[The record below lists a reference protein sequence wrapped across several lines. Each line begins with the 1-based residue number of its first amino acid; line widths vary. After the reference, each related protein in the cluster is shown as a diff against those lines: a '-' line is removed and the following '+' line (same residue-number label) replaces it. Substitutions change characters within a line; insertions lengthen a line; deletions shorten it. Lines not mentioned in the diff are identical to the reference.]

1 MRLLLKGW
9 LVFSFLTFLA
19 PLIYAQKGYVLMVI
33 AQEGFRDEEL
43 TVPKALFE
51 ERGYKVEIASRTL
64 KEAKGML
71 GLWVKPDLTLNDVD
85 LKKYKAVIFVG
96 GVGTKEYFDDPLA
109 VKLVK
114 ETTAKGKILGAIC
127 LAPVILARAEVLKGK
142 KATVWPSE
150 AETLRKKGAEYTG
163 KPVEVDGNIV
173 TANGPKAAKAFAEKV
188 LELLER

>member
-1 MRLLLKGW
+1 MRSHFKAW
-9 LVFSFLTFLA
+9 LVFAFLIFVASLSF
-19 PLIYAQKGYVLMVI
+19 AQKGNVLMVI

-43 TVPKALFE
+43 TVPKALLE
-51 ERGYKVEIASRTL
+51 ERGYKVEIASKTL

-71 GLWVKPDLTLNDVD
+71 GLRVKPELTLKDVD
-85 LKKYKAVIFVG
+85 LKKYKAVVFVG
-96 GVGTKEYFDDPLA
+96 GLGTKEYFDDPLA
-109 VKLVK
+109 LKLAK
-114 ETTAKGKILGAIC
+114 EAVAQGKVLGAIC
-127 LAPVILARAEVLKGK
+127 LAPGILARAEVLKGR

-173 TANGPKAAKAFAEKV
+173 TANGPEAAKAFAEKV

>member
-1 MRLLLKGW
+1 MRPLLKAW
-9 LVFSFLTFLA
+9 LVFGL
-19 PLIYAQKGYVLMVI
+19 LISIIPSVYAQKGNVLMVI

-43 TVPKALFE
+43 TVPKALLE
-51 ERGYKVEIASRTL
+51 DRGYKVEVVSKAL

-71 GLWVKPDLTLNDVD
+71 GLRVKPDLTLKDVD

-96 GVGTKEYFDDPLA
+96 GVGVKEYFDDPLA
-109 VKLVK
+109 LKLAK
-114 ETTAKGKILGAIC
+114 EAVAQGKVLGAIC

-150 AETLRKKGAEYTG
+150 AETLKKKGAEYTG
-163 KPVEVDGNIV
+163 KPVEIDGNIV
-173 TANGPKAAKAFAEKV
+173 TASGPEAAKAFAEKV